1 MFNTL
6 HSSYVYIVHSIQYY
20 LPFAFRIYM
29 RWYEIQEHMYIWYYM
44 KFKKSSRNASTKNN
58 TQHIISFVTTYNQKR
73 KQHNSSYF
81 SKVWEGL
88 VGNLTGDALSTSQ
101 YGILCLILPL
111 TLFSFYA
118 NFQQKIIITNVTQS
132 LANGHSTASH
142 SKKFC

>member
-29 RWYEIQEHMYIWYYM
+29 RWYEIQEHSMYIWYYM
-44 KFKKSSRNASTKNN
+44 KFKKSSKNASTKNN
-58 TQHIISFVTTYNQKR
+58 TQHIICISFVTTYNQKR

-88 VGNLTGDALSTSQ
+88 VGNLTGDALSSSQ

-118 NFQQKIIITNVTQS
+118 NFQQKITITNVTVI
-132 LANGHSTASH
+132 GHSTASH
-142 SKKFC
+142 S